1 MRPAHPPDQ
10 AGTTTGGD
18 LSQVRCRPPHLNLRG
33 APMHLASFLPLPD
46 PYRVPERRRALPLL
60 ITIAIH
66 LLLLLMLLRLTTPF
80 AKMSRPAG
88 SLVTFSVAPEAQE
101 QASRSRSSQPK
112 RSASRPTPASAV
124 EASPPPKIEL
134 PAKAAP
140 WTLTPGL
147 ERFDIRQVPATRS
160 AQSPSD
166 ASAADEASGDAST
179 DRPVAYGPAG
189 QPLYDAQWYREPTD
203 AELAYYARHARPGS
217 GYADIACQTVARFHV
232 DNCVELGESP
242 GSGYARAMR
251 EAAWQFLVMPPR
263 IGGKMMVGAWVRI
276 HITFEERKAR

>member
-1 MRPAHPPDQ
+1 
-10 AGTTTGGD
+10 
-18 LSQVRCRPPHLNLRG
+18 
-33 APMHLASFLPLPD
+33 MHLASFLPLPD
-46 PYRVPERRRALPLL
+46 PDRAPERRRAVSLL

-66 LLLLLMLLRLTTPF
+66 LLLLLLLLRLAPPF
-80 AKMSRPAG
+80 AKMSRPGG
-88 SLVTFSVAPEAQE
+88 SLVTFTVAPQDQE
-101 QASRSRSSQPK
+101 QTSRSRSSRSK
-112 RSASRPTPASAV
+112 HSASSPAR
-124 EASPPPKIEL
+124 ASPIEMPPPKIEL

-147 ERFDIRQVPATRS
+147 ERFDIRQVPSTHS

-166 ASAADEASGDAST
+166 ASASDEASGDSNS

-203 AELAYYARHARPGS
+203 AELAYYAQHARPGP
-217 GYADIACQTVARFHV
+217 GFADIACQTVARFHV